1 MFSSN
6 QMFLSSLPGKG
17 TCFSQAWVNEKEAR
31 KGWERNHGGKLP
43 LVSKL
48 CHGGHR
54 LPSDEFITPMW
65 CHFRL
70 NQLDQGLPVSW
81 KMLVL
86 LTFLLII
93 NSGQNRNNH
102 YLRALESDIEHEKK
116 KTKNPSERGMTL
128 AKKGAMLIWVL
139 LWVLLQTAPHGME
152 LKWNSSLVGLRGQR
166 PEFRAAKEKK
176 KRATERGAPKS
187 STNFPKTLGWSLKF
201 ACASQDSRKLRK

>member
-116 KTKNPSERGMTL
+116 KPKTRAKEVWPLQKREPCLSGFCSESFFRLPHTGWSWSGTV
-128 AKKGAMLIWVL
+128 VL
-139 LWVLLQTAPHGME
+139 LGWEV
-152 LKWNSSLVGLRGQR
+152 RGQSSGL
-166 PEFRAAKEKK
+166 PKKK
-176 KRATERGAPKS
+176 KRELQRGEPLNLAQISPK
-187 STNFPKTLGWSLKF
+187 PL
-201 ACASQDSRKLRK
+201 ADP